1 MILKKGLLTELE
13 RKKKRF
19 SERQYYF
26 FLGGGGCGGG
36 GLGLFLGGWVGA
48 RQTSIFSGRPYHM
61 LLLPFIC

>member
-26 FLGGGGCGGG
+26 FLGGGGVGGEG
-36 GLGLFLGGWVGA
+36 WACFWVG
-48 RQTSIFSGRPYHM
+48 G
-61 LLLPFIC
+61 